1 MKTKKMKYTS
11 KVLANNLAKL
21 LIFDID
27 NWEYYGVDWDVLF
40 DPTATDKDIVNAA
53 SKITIKDL
61 RQSLMSEFNKANLNK
76 MVKTINATLKE
87 IQDTS
92 KYNIQCELEM
102 LEDEKRISSKKLK
115 KELFIQSLTKA
126 QKKAFDELQ
135 VIANEY

>member
-40 DPTATDKDIVNAA
+40 DPTATDEDIVNAA
-53 SKITIKDL
+53 SKINVKDL
-61 RQSLMSEFNKANLNK
+61 QQAIISEFKKNNFSK
-76 MVKTINATLKE
+76 MAKEINAALKK
-87 IQDTS
+87 IQDVS
-92 KYNIQCELEM
+92 KYNIQSELEM